1 MYPFNGHSITT
12 PHNRPV
18 HCPQGVPHV
27 ITGIIP
33 SQRRPQQLL
42 EPDGRGPAESGRR
55 RATLGAGATS
65 GGSPCPVRSGS
76 GRISSTQ
83 PWSTR
88 CLHEVL
94 SNVSSPW
101 EIRQTLHS
109 CSGRTVGKRSGN
121 GAGCQSDGRGPA
133 ESGRRTTSE
142 PGRPLAVRRVLSGP
156 GRDGYLRL
164 NPGRPGA
171 SMRFSVTSA
180 PHGRFGRRS
189 TAAAVAPSGN
199 GRETELAASLMA
211 GDRRNL
217 EEGPLSG
224 AGATSGGSPCPV
236 RSGSGRISST
246 QPWSTRC
253 LHEVLSI
260 VSSPWEIRQTL
271 HSCSGRTVGKRSG
284 NGAGCQSDG
293 RGPAESGRRT
303 TLEPGRP
310 LAVRRVL
317 SGLDRYLRL
326 NPGRPGASARIS
338 ISPATRGR
346 STRCSTD
353 PSGTLSGNGRET
365 ELAASLK
372 DEPSA
377 ENSVPQFRCIP
388 WANLPVQEMDEMV
401 RTHDRTLA
409 GDEAKSDLSLFGWIC
424 CRLTAQPNVHLSV
437 SVAEPVSAQ
446 SGSG

>member
-1 MYPFNGHSITT
+1 MSAGRETELAASLMA
-12 PHNRPV
+12 
-18 HCPQGVPHV
+18 GD
-27 ITGIIP
+27 
-33 SQRRPQQLL
+33 RRNL
-42 EPDGRGPAESGRR
+42 EEGP
-55 RATLGAGATS
+55 L
-65 GGSPCPVRSGS
+65 
-76 GRISSTQ
+76 
-83 PWSTR
+83 
-88 CLHEVL
+88 
-94 SNVSSPW
+94 
-101 EIRQTLHS
+101 
-109 CSGRTVGKRSGN
+109 
-121 GAGCQSDGRGPA
+121 
-133 ESGRRTTSE
+133 SE

-303 TLEPGRP
+303 TLGAGATFGGSPCP
-310 LAVRRVL
+310 VR
-317 SGLDRYLRL
+317 SGSD
-326 NPGRPGASARIS
+326 IFD
-338 ISPATRGR
+338 
-346 STRCSTD
+346 STLVD
-353 PSGTLSGNGRET
+353 PVPPRESQYRQQPVEDPPDAPQIHQAHCRET
-365 ELAASLK
+365 VGKLS
-372 DEPSA
+372 
-377 ENSVPQFRCIP
+377 
-388 WANLPVQEMDEMV
+388 WLPV
-401 RTHDRTLA
+401 
-409 GDEAKSDLSLFGWIC
+409 
-424 CRLTAQPNVHLSV
+424 
-437 SVAEPVSAQ
+437 
-446 SGSG
+446 

>member
-1 MYPFNGHSITT
+1 MAGDRLNPEGEG
-12 PHNRPV
+12 P
-18 HCPQGVPHV
+18 
-27 ITGIIP
+27 
-33 SQRRPQQLL
+33 LL
-42 EPDGRGPAESGRR
+42 
-55 RATLGAGATS
+55 
-65 GGSPCPVRSGS
+65 
-76 GRISSTQ
+76 
-83 PWSTR
+83 
-88 CLHEVL
+88 
-94 SNVSSPW
+94 
-101 EIRQTLHS
+101 
-109 CSGRTVGKRSGN
+109 
-121 GAGCQSDGRGPA
+121 
-133 ESGRRTTSE
+133 E

-224 AGATSGGSPCPV
+224 AGTTSGGSPCPV

-303 TLEPGRP
+303 TLGAGATFGGSPCPVRSGSDIFDSTLVDPVPPRESQYRQQPVEDPPDAAQIHQAHCRETVGKLSWLPVWRMSPVPRTVCPSSGVSRGPTYRYRRWTRWCALTIGPRP
-310 LAVRRVL
+310 EMRPSLTCHCSVGSAA
-317 SGLDRYLRL
+317 GWRL
-326 NPGRPGASARIS
+326 N
-338 ISPATRGR
+338 
-346 STRCSTD
+346 
-353 PSGTLSGNGRET
+353 
-365 ELAASLK
+365 
-372 DEPSA
+372 
-377 ENSVPQFRCIP
+377 
-388 WANLPVQEMDEMV
+388 
-401 RTHDRTLA
+401 
-409 GDEAKSDLSLFGWIC
+409 
-424 CRLTAQPNVHLSV
+424 LT
-437 SVAEPVSAQ
+437 
-446 SGSG
+446 